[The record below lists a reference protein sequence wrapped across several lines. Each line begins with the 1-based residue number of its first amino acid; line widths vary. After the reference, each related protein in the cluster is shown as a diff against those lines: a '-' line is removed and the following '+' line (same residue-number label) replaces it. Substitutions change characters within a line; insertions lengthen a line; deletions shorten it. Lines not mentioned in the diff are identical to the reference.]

1 MSPQEIVK
9 RRAIKIADAINSIE
23 GVSVS
28 EYAVELSE
36 KWAQGD
42 ITSSQMME
50 KLLQIHR
57 KD

>member
-1 MSPQEIVK
+1 MSPQEIMK
-9 RRAIKIADAINSIE
+9 RRAIKVADAINNIE

-28 EYAVELSE
+28 KYAVELSE
-36 KWAQGD
+36 KRAQGD

>member
-1 MSPQEIVK
+1 MKV
-9 RRAIKIADAINSIE
+9 ADAIN
-23 GVSVS
+23 GVPVS
-28 EYAVELSE
+28 KYAVELSE

-57 KD
+57 KDLNGSFCFTK

>member
-1 MSPQEIVK
+1 MARKSKRKRAVK
-9 RRAIKIADAINSIE
+9 VADAINAIN
-23 GVSVS
+23 GVPVS